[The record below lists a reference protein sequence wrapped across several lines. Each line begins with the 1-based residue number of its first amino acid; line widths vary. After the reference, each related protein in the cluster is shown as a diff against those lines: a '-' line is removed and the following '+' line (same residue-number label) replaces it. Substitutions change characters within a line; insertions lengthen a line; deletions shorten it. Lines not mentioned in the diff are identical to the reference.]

1 VNHRY
6 AKGHSA
12 LLEAAANGKLEIVKT
27 LVAHGAD
34 SHMRTEVGKNALNFA
49 QERGHNEV
57 AKYLLELGLT
67 S

>member
-1 VNHRY
+1 M
-6 AKGHSA
+6 

-27 LVAHGAD
+27 LAAHGAD
-34 SHMRTEVGKNALNFA
+34 LHMRTDDSKNALTFA

-57 AKYLLELGLT
+57 AKYLQELGLT